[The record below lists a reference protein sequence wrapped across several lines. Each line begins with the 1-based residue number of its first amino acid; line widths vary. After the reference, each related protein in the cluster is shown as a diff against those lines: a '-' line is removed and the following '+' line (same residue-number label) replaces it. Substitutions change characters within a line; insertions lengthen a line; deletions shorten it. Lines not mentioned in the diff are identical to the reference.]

1 MSADPLT
8 VVWMALEAHDCK
20 PRGESYNFRA
30 RCPAHDGD
38 NADALHV
45 QVGADGRAVLY
56 CHAHRCEAKKITDA
70 IKLDVTDLFPDGHRD
85 ARPAKKFADKTT
97 PESDDAGALGE
108 VPAYPVGALPK
119 AAQALIGTHALPPAL
134 IGGPILAALAT
145 AIGGRGALDVTDS
158 WRERA
163 ILWVANVAPPGAGK
177 SPAQTL
183 AFKPLRDA
191 DADVLADDMTLE
203 ALARVL
209 ADRDGAIGLD
219 VDELAQLIRG
229 LGEYKGG
236 GSGDRARLLARW
248 EGGPWNAGRVG
259 DGKKGKL
266 GVDLRIPRPTV
277 VICGGLQPHLHGVLG
292 GERDGLRP
300 RWLPHVAELPAGDD
314 DVDVIDIA
322 ALDAWS
328 ELVGAI
334 LDVRDRDRTWRLTTA
349 GRATFNAYRRDWKQQ
364 ARGPEPPGIA
374 GALVKADKHL
384 ARVALVLAEADHPGQ
399 GAPVGADVIDRA
411 AQIITFTLDSWRALP
426 EQGSS
431 LGLTRRDEVLG
442 DAVEKLASWVEAR
455 PGRQATRREIQRAQ
469 VAGIRK
475 PSELDAV
482 LAAYAEYYPGTVTT
496 TTPEGGGLPVVTVRA
511 RKRVRAQIGV
521 GKPDNGCARHPDP
534 QSKAKSGPNESSDT
548 DPSDT
553 DHPTPFSASNGRTP
567 DLMGALDAELGR
579 LGNDEQEES
588 AP

>member
-277 VICGGLQPHLHGVLG
+277 V
-292 GERDGLRP
+292 
-300 RWLPHVAELPAGDD
+300 
-314 DVDVIDIA
+314 
-322 ALDAWS
+322 
-328 ELVGAI
+328 
-334 LDVRDRDRTWRLTTA
+334 
-349 GRATFNAYRRDWKQQ
+349 
-364 ARGPEPPGIA
+364 
-374 GALVKADKHL
+374 
-384 ARVALVLAEADHPGQ
+384 
-399 GAPVGADVIDRA
+399 
-411 AQIITFTLDSWRALP
+411 
-426 EQGSS
+426 
-431 LGLTRRDEVLG
+431 
-442 DAVEKLASWVEAR
+442 
-455 PGRQATRREIQRAQ
+455 
-469 VAGIRK
+469 
-475 PSELDAV
+475 
-482 LAAYAEYYPGTVTT
+482 TT
-496 TTPEGGGLPVVTVRA
+496 TWT
-511 RKRVRAQIGV
+511 
-521 GKPDNGCARHPDP
+521 
-534 QSKAKSGPNESSDT
+534 
-548 DPSDT
+548 
-553 DHPTPFSASNGRTP
+553 
-567 DLMGALDAELGR
+567 
-579 LGNDEQEES
+579 
-588 AP
+588 